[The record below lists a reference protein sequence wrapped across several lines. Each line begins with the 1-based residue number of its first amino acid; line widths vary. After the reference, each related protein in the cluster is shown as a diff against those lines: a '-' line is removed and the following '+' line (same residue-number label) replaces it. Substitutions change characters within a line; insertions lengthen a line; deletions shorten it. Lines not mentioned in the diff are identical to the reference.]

1 MDRERDHE
9 THRVDGPGAEA
20 GSRYRDADSDRD
32 VDVHREPDAQRET
45 DVRRET
51 AVRRDADVERD
62 ERVSRRD
69 PDAGLAAARERF
81 GGLDIP
87 ATLVGALT
95 ALAVLLLL
103 GGLVSAAI
111 GAIGYQTGL
120 EEGASVKEISIAGL
134 IGGLL
139 LLFLAFWI
147 GGWAAGRMARY
158 DGAKNGLLV
167 GIWVLLLAALLAALG
182 AWLGSEYNILQ
193 RAELPNWFS
202 GEAMTVGGILSG
214 LVAIA
219 VMLVAGVLGG
229 IWGARYHKR
238 ADREILAPRTT

>member
-1 MDRERDHE
+1 MARRI
-9 THRVDGPGAEA
+9 
-20 GSRYRDADSDRD
+20 GSRGDRD
-32 VDVHREPDAQRET
+32 VRDRDVTVREAAREPRIAE
-45 DVRRET
+45 
-51 AVRRDADVERD
+51 
-62 ERVSRRD
+62 
-69 PDAGLAAARERF
+69 ARERF

-219 VMLVAGVLGG
+219 VMLVAGLIGGKWGERYHRRADAVVASTREGG
-229 IWGARYHKR
+229 IVNR
-238 ADREILAPRTT
+238 DREFERR